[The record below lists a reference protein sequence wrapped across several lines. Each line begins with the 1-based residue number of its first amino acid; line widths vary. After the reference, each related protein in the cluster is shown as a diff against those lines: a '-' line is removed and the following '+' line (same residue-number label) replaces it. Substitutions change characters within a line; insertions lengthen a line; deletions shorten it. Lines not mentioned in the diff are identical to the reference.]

1 MDKTIYSQHMRKCS
15 FIMLKFCF
23 VNNVQSKCIYLYHMK
38 NLSFV
43 LTRIMK
49 PMSSSEL
56 NNGQNL
62 GRCNELSVPKLM
74 FIRLADCKQ
83 SPPQNL
89 FKQR

>member
-1 MDKTIYSQHMRKCS
+1 MDKTIYSQHVRKCS

-74 FIRLADCKQ
+74 FIRLADCK
-83 SPPQNL
+83 L
-89 FKQR
+89 

>member
-1 MDKTIYSQHMRKCS
+1 
-15 FIMLKFCF
+15 
-23 VNNVQSKCIYLYHMK
+23 MK

-56 NNGQNL
+56 NNGQK

-74 FIRLADCKQ
+74 FIRLADCK
-83 SPPQNL
+83 
-89 FKQR
+89 R